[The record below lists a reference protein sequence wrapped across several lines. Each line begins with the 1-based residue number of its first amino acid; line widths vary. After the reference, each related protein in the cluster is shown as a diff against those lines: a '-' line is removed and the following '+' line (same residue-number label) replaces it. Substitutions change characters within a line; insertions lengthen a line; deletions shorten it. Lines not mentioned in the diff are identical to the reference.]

1 MQRLKS
7 FIGLTVLGGL
17 TVILPVTI
25 LAVMVGWLFNVIT
38 DLIAPLSGL
47 LSTHFRIPVLLA
59 DGLVLLMIVG
69 VFFSIGLGVKTGV
82 GRWLHHWMDVGLAKF
97 APGYRTIRD
106 IVVQFVGGNEENSLL
121 NGKVALVKLY
131 GPLCD
136 IQVTGIV
143 TGKHDGGYTVFVPT
157 APMPT
162 TGMVYHVP
170 QEFVTLLP
178 EIGVEQALRTVI
190 ACGAGSQALLLVQQH
205 MVADQTAANSAVA
218 TTSPKAE

>member
-17 TVILPVTI
+17 TVILPVTV
-25 LAVMVGWLFNVIT
+25 LAVLVSWLFYVIT
-38 DLIAPLSGL
+38 DLIAPLSAL

-59 DGLVLLMIVG
+59 DWLVLLMIVAA
-69 VFFSIGLGVKTGV
+69 FFCIGLLVKTGV

-121 NGKVALVKLY
+121 KGQVALVKLY
-131 GPLCD
+131 GNIND

-143 TGKHDGGYTVFVPT
+143 TAKYDGGFTVFVPT

-162 TGMVYHVP
+162 SGMTYHVP
-170 QEFVTLLP
+170 QELVTLLP
-178 EIGVEQALRTVI
+178 EVGVEQALRTVI
-190 ACGAGSQALLLVQQH
+190 ACGAGSQALLHMQQQLSSS
-205 MVADQTAANSAVA
+205 ADSLSSTDSFPPQD
-218 TTSPKAE
+218 